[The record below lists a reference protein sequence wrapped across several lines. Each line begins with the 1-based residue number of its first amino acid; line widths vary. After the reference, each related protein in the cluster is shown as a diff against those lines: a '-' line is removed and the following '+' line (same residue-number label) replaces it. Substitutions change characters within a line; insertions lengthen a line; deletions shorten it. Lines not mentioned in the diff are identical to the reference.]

1 MKLPFSRF
9 HLITLAVFLS
19 AGGSL
24 VGFTQ
29 HSFLRREAAKIAA
42 REAAAL
48 ATADEL
54 RRRNEEPDLPFVVE
68 EKTLREQGSE
78 HWLLE
83 LKVRYRNDKPEP
95 LMLEAPLVT
104 VTTEDG
110 HPVPEFFLALSP
122 RPAVNANSE
131 EAVSLRYWLTA
142 EERTQ
147 PLWLE
152 IAGERLG
159 LDL

>member
-1 MKLPFSRF
+1 MKLPISRF
-9 HLITLAVFLS
+9 HLITFAIFLG

-29 HSFLRREAAKIAA
+29 HTYLKREAVKRAA
-42 REAAAL
+42 REAAEL
-48 ATADEL
+48 ATAEEL

-68 EKTLREQGSE
+68 QKVLREQGQE

-83 LKVRYRNDKPEP
+83 LKVRVRNEKPAP
-95 LMLEAPLVT
+95 LVLEAPVAT

-110 HPVPEFFLALSP
+110 QSVREFFLALSP
-122 RPAVNANSE
+122 RPSVPANSE
-131 EAVSLRYWLTA
+131 ESVELRYWLTSA
-142 EERTQ
+142 QRAQ
-147 PLWLE
+147 SLWLE